1 MSEDTMVLGKD
12 MVFAD
17 TPSKVAFSESE
28 LQRFVSKGSIEFSG
42 PDSKLVGL
50 RQQAPLRF
58 LFPELEDI
66 GARSIVLVN
75 TAGGIVGGDDLTYN
89 ISAKDGAKI
98 LVTGQACEKVYG
110 SAIEPAKLKIK
121 LEARKGSVLEF
132 LPQGTIFFN
141 KSSLER
147 RTTISIE
154 ADAHVL
160 FGELMYFGRTAMAEK
175 ITAGRIIDQTDVWFD
190 GQRVLFDSFR
200 LTHDEY
206 SATQCV
212 AGLNGATCSGL
223 LLLMAPN
230 PKRNLD
236 YVLKLLKSEHS
247 NGVIGGASL
256 MNSGLIVVRW
266 LGHNAALVRQSFGN
280 IWGNIRAHA
289 LGRPNILPSIWAI

>member
-1 MSEDTMVLGKD
+1 M
-12 MVFAD
+12 
-17 TPSKVAFSESE
+17 
-28 LQRFVSKGSIEFSG
+28 
-42 PDSKLVGL
+42 
-50 RQQAPLRF
+50 
-58 LFPELEDI
+58 
-66 GARSIVLVN
+66 
-75 TAGGIVGGDDLTYN
+75 
-89 ISAKDGAKI
+89 
-98 LVTGQACEKVYG
+98 
-110 SAIEPAKLKIK
+110 
-121 LEARKGSVLEF
+121 LEF

-154 ADAHVL
+154 SDAHVL

-247 NGVIGGASL
+247 NGVIGEASL

-280 IWGNIRAHA
+280 IWCNIRAHA